1 MVKKNFQKW
10 HNEKTIV
17 HNSKERPFF
26 HNREIW
32 FCSLGENIGF
42 EQDGNGDDFLR
53 PVIIIKKFNNEIFWC
68 IPLTTKTKTSDHYHS
83 FNFNKNEIS
92 TAILSQLRL
101 LDAKRLQYKIGT
113 ISKEDFEEVKRKIK
127 QFLA

>member
-10 HNEKTIV
+10 HTEKTIV
-17 HNSKERPFF
+17 HNSKDRPFF
-26 HNREIW
+26 HTREIW

-42 EQDGNGDDFLR
+42 EQDGNGNDFLR
-53 PVIIIKKFNNEIFWC
+53 PIIVIKKFNNEIFWC
-68 IPLTTKTKTSDHYHS
+68 IPLTTKTKTGKHYHS
-83 FNFNKNEIS
+83 FNFNENEMS
-92 TAILSQLRL
+92 VAILSQLRL

-113 ISKEDFEEVKRKIK
+113 MHKEDFEEMKRKIK